1 MSFNGKWNNTAFLRL
16 APFVQ
21 HNAFE
26 IHPSWSCNIVRS
38 YCPAICHC
46 IDIIQ
51 FVYSLTLFIHSPTE
65 GHLYCFPFWGNYE

>member
-26 IHPSWSCNIVRS
+26 IHPSWSCTIVLF
-38 YCPAICHC
+38 YCHC
-46 IDIIQ
+46 IDIRQ
-51 FVYSLTLFIHSPTE
+51 FVYSFTLFIHSPTE
-65 GHLYCFPFWGNYE
+65 EHLDCFPFWGNYE